1 MRLAGT
7 STTTKQGA
15 HMKAAR
21 QLTSLFFPAALFLA
35 NPAEAAKPLID
46 TVIAD
51 PALTSIT
58 IGGSNL
64 GGGLTVFLSGMATPL
79 SVTSAT
85 GSQIVASLPAGL
97 APGSYAVRVQ
107 GAGNGN
113 FDEFFATFV
122 APPSVVGGGCT
133 SYANASATSGTFGP
147 QVSVL
152 QGGNYALSVKMV
164 VNSFAGA
171 PNSFSCSLAQ
181 SSASTIT
188 NLDQT
193 FAFGQGEL
201 TGPDLQE
208 FIDGFLEE
216 SDANV
221 TIRAADVTRAS
232 FQLWASQQGDYPV
245 RLLFEFGGKDS
256 RGTAFNLRMEAN
268 VTDINKTVD
277 VVAPR

>member
-147 QVSVL
+147 QVSVS

-201 TGPDLQE
+201 TVVLQATTTVPGPAQ
-208 FIDGFLEE
+208 FFAGC
-216 SDANV
+216 SQV
-221 TIRAADVTRAS
+221 TSGGTTPPAS
-232 FQLWASQQGDYPV
+232 YFNW
-245 RLLFEFGGKDS
+245 KI
-256 RGTAFNLRMEAN
+256 TAVCLPAL
-268 VTDINKTVD
+268 VS
-277 VVAPR
+277 PSP